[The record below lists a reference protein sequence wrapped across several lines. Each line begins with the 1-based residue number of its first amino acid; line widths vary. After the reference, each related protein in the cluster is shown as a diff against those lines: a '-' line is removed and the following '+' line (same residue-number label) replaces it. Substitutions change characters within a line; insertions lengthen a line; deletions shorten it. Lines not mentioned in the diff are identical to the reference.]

1 MAEDIQ
7 VDGEKTGER
16 TRLWVRNG
24 CGKGAGHAA
33 GNEWMVGKGEPRGPP
48 RRGEWMTHGS
58 RGKAEERIKR
68 QEEGPH
74 WLNTGQL
81 RGAGLHDRR

>member
-1 MAEDIQ
+1 VERERYTRQEMSRWW
-7 VDGEKTGER
+7 EKE
-16 TRLWVRNG
+16 
-24 CGKGAGHAA
+24 
-33 GNEWMVGKGEPRGPP
+33 EPRGPP

-81 RGAGLHDRR
+81 RGAGLHERR

>member
-1 MAEDIQ
+1 
-7 VDGEKTGER
+7 
-16 TRLWVRNG
+16 
-24 CGKGAGHAA
+24 
-33 GNEWMVGKGEPRGPP
+33 
-48 RRGEWMTHGS
+48 MTHGS

-81 RGAGLHDRR
+81 RGAGLHEHHRSGRYDPGRREAAHGISDPPPPLKGRKAWGVRNALHFR